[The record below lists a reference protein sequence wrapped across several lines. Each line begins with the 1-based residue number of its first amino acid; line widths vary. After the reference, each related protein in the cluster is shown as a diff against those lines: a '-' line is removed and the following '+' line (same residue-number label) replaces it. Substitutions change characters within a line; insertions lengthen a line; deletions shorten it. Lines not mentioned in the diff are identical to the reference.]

1 MPAQNFSSKRLTYEC
16 LRMIMITRLE
26 IAASAAAAAV
36 AWYDYYLL
44 NESELLMTSLTI
56 FVSASSIPAV
66 SSTASSKVGAF
77 KSHHLK
83 LICIFLCI
91 FFTFIYLSDGWLQ
104 ALSIYRAIRFKLAF
118 SFSFFP
124 HRDMSWATIIF
135 SDMPKFILQ
144 ILTKKMFKSHKK
156 QRLNNNQKSDLR

>member
-1 MPAQNFSSKRLTYEC
+1 MPARNCSSKRLTYEC

-83 LICIFLCI
+83 LICIFCVSFLPSSTYQMDDYKLYQFI
-91 FFTFIYLSDGWLQ
+91 ALSDLSWFFHSVFFSSSRHELSNDNLLRYVQFFTPNLREKKYLSH
-104 ALSIYRAIRFKLAF
+104 I
-118 SFSFFP
+118 
-124 HRDMSWATIIF
+124 
-135 SDMPKFILQ
+135 
-144 ILTKKMFKSHKK
+144 KSK
-156 QRLNNNQKSDLR
+156 D